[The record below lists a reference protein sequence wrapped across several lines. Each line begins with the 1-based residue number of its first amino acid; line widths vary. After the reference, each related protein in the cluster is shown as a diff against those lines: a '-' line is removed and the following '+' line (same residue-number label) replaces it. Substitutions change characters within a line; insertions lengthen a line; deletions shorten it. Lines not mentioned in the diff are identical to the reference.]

1 MAINDKKVK
10 YDSGINVLGSIPDY
24 GAMLEFICEYT
35 GKKSE
40 SEQAFSFR
48 THKTFNRFLA
58 AIKASIL
65 QFANDDQKTMF
76 LSAIS
81 SDDFSVREKSAI
93 KLARDKFGLENVTWV
108 LDPVFLCPLEDYKR
122 MENIGRKSLPDKKFL
137 FAYILDPNKE
147 KEIQYIFNAL
157 INHITNEEL
166 YGYDNYLQINSNEP
180 TNQEFTRRK
189 RSSVNSISGFFKAYI
204 DDNEIKNLKINT
216 DNSNNNNFYSSNNN
230 RLNTVGSMSNFFG
243 YDEGKIFSGMSSRKI
258 SQEDDNLFGY
268 VKDNV
273 GNK

>member
-1 MAINDKKVK
+1 MIQEVTPEEYEKIISALTSVAFERNSSKKRKKNEHSNSATNNNTNSNTISLKDDNSANKPCFIQMPNQTNETTTTPLIQNDI
-10 YDSGINVLGSIPDY
+10 DLLN
-24 GAMLEFICEYT
+24 
-35 GKKSE
+35 
-40 SEQAFSFR
+40 
-48 THKTFNRFLA
+48 
-58 AIKASIL
+58 
-65 QFANDDQKTMF
+65 
-76 LSAIS
+76 
-81 SDDFSVREKSAI
+81 
-93 KLARDKFGLENVTWV
+93 
-108 LDPVFLCPLEDYKR
+108 
-122 MENIGRKSLPDKKFL
+122 
-137 FAYILDPNKE
+137 PNKE